1 MKDKNNKALK
11 PPTREDLEN
20 RIMSLEEQAR
30 FTLDVLEMAS
40 ELGDFQANINRLHEP
55 TEILRETISRIGG
68 IISFQCM
75 AFMLVDENDS
85 DFTLNL
91 CEPDSFAPLVRSE
104 TGHLIDSGIFS
115 LAIRENRPIT
125 VYSRDK
131 EHRIVLHVLATNA
144 RTRGMFIGLMHRK
157 DRNIS
162 SIVLSL
168 LTIILKNCA
177 NAIESFELYRLLRDK
192 LDHK

>member
-1 MKDKNNKALK
+1 MKDDPKFTLRS
-11 PPTREDLEN
+11 PSREDLEN
-20 RIMSLEEQAR
+20 RILSLEDQAR

-40 ELGDFQANINRLHEP
+40 ELGDFQASINKLHEP
-55 TEILRETISRIGG
+55 TEILRETMGRIGG
-68 IISFQCM
+68 LISFQCM
-75 AFMLVDENDS
+75 AFMLVDEGNS

-91 CEPDSFAPLVRSE
+91 CQPDSFAPLVGSE
-104 TGHLIDSGIFS
+104 MSHLIDSGIFP

-131 EHRIVLHVLATNA
+131 QYRILLHVLATNA

-192 LDHK
+192 SDQK

>member
-1 MKDKNNKALK
+1 MSDKPIKIR
-11 PPTREDLEN
+11 PPSREDLES
-20 RIMSLEEQAR
+20 RILSLEEQAR

-40 ELGDFQANINRLHEP
+40 ELGDFQASINKLHEP
-55 TEILRETISRIGG
+55 TEILRETLGRIGG
-68 IISFQCM
+68 LISFQCM
-75 AFMLVDENDS
+75 AFMLVDEHDS

-91 CEPDSFAPLVRSE
+91 CQPEDFRSLVGSE
-104 TGHLIDSGIFS
+104 MAHLIDSGIFS

-131 EHRIVLHVLATNA
+131 EHRILLHVLATNA

-192 LDHK
+192 LDAK